1 VSRTLG
7 RRVARLEG
15 RPSREGCEA
24 FLRAVSDAELDD
36 LIRRLQAM
44 VPPDERA
51 AAAPDAM
58 ECGMAERDEAATLAW
73 LGAVLAEVRREKGDG

>member
-1 VSRTLG
+1 MSRTLG

-15 RPSREGCEA
+15 RLSREGCEA
-24 FLRAVSDAELDD
+24 FLRAVSDAELDA
-36 LIRRLQAM
+36 LIRRLEAM

-51 AAAPDAM
+51 VAGPGA
-58 ECGMAERDEAATLAW
+58 GERCPADGDEAATLAW